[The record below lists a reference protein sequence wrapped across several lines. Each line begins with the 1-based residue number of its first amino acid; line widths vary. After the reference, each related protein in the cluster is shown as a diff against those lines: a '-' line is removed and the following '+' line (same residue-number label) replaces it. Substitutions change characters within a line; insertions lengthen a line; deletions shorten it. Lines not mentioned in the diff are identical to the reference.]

1 MFKDKSFN
9 QIDQEEQNSW
19 DSNTLLR
26 RRRELPSN
34 VNQPKKK
41 FTVSNEQKVEG
52 EVDADL
58 PDPKQLQPEYRVKE
72 RIYIELAQLTH
83 EELQPLGHDFYGSLL
98 SCTFKGVS
106 CL

>member
-52 EVDADL
+52 EVDPDL

-72 RIYIELAQLTH
+72 RIYAQLAQLTH
-83 EELQPLGHDFYGSLL
+83 DELEPLGHEFDESLL
-98 SCTFKGVS
+98 KCTFRGVDCS
-106 CL
+106 